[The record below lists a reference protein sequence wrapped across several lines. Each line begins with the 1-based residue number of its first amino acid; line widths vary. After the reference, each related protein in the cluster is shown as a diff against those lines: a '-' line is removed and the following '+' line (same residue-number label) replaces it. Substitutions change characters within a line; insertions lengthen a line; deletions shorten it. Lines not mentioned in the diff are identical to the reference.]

1 MFSLE
6 MYAAMRR
13 EGRDHRGFE
22 KRNAQ
27 EACDIQGKRALDKE
41 WKQFKACKQ
50 FSSKLKA

>member
-1 MFSLE
+1 MFSVE
-6 MYAAMRR
+6 MHAAMRR
-13 EGRDHRGFE
+13 EVREHRGFE

-50 FSSKLKA
+50 FSCKLKA